1 MALLKK
7 KFSKT
12 RKRVKRTVANGIF
25 HISASFNNTLIT
37 VTDYTG
43 NVLASASAG
52 TSGFKGTRK
61 STPFAAQMA
70 AEKVATIARDELGMR
85 SIIIYVKGPGPGRDS
100 AARALAPFGFRILF
114 IKDKTRLPH
123 NGPRRKKTRR
133 V

>member
-1 MALLKK
+1 MAVLKK

-12 RKRVKRTVANGIF
+12 RKRIKRTVTNGIF
-25 HISASFNNTLIT
+25 HINSSFNNTLIT
-37 VTDYTG
+37 VTDYAG
-43 NVLASASAG
+43 NVLSSASAG

-61 STPFAAQMA
+61 STPFASQMA
-70 AEKVATIARDELGMR
+70 AEKVATVARDELNMKN
-85 SIIIYVKGPGPGRDS
+85 IIVYVKGPGAGRD
-100 AARALAPFGFRILF
+100 AASRALAPFGFRILF

>member
-12 RKRVKRTVANGIF
+12 RKRSKRIVTNGIF
-25 HISASFNNTLIT
+25 HISASFNNTLIA
-37 VTDYTG
+37 VTDYAG
-43 NVLASASAG
+43 NVLVSASAG

-70 AEKVATIARDELGMR
+70 AEKVATVARDEFGMKN
-85 SIIIYVKGPGPGRDS
+85 IIIYIKGPGAGRDS
-100 AARALAPFGFRILF
+100 ASRALAPFGFRILF
-114 IKDKTRLPH
+114 IKDKTRLPY
-123 NGPRRKKTRR
+123 NGPRMKKRRR